1 MPFAFHYAARSDVGM
16 VRSNNEDS
24 GYAGPHLLAMADGMG
39 GHAGGDV
46 ASSTV
51 VAALVGLDGEAL
63 SGRDAGQALL
73 DRIHAAVQ
81 QALGSEQVKRIWIEH
96 GARVELESRAD
107 FANFI
112 ARETERWSRIAKA
125 ANVQME

>member
-1 MPFAFHYAARSDVGM
+1 MAKVITVQDAEEFLRKNIETTEAQRQGFTAAHEAGVPEFRMTTWFGLFAPIRT
-16 VRSNNEDS
+16 
-24 GYAGPHLLAMADGMG
+24 P
-39 GHAGGDV
+39 
-46 ASSTV
+46 
-51 VAALVGLDGEAL
+51 
-63 SGRDAGQALL
+63 DAVL

-81 QALGSEQVKRIWIEH
+81 QALGSDDVKRLWAEH

-112 ARETERWSRIAKA
+112 GREAERWSRIAKA